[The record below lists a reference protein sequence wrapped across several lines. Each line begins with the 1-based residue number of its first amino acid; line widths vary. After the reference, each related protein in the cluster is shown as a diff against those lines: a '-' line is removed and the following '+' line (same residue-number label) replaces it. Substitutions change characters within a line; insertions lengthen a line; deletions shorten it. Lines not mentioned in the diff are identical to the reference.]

1 MRTKYNESMLCLA
14 LCENKIK
21 AEKMNSALNLPVQT
35 IAANSVINLNGN
47 PEELN
52 KISFETALKSYSE
65 MNKSI
70 ENLEKIGP
78 YNKFFEYLFK
88 NKCKN
93 T

>member
-1 MRTKYNESMLCLA
+1 
-14 LCENKIK
+14 
-21 AEKMNSALNLPVQT
+21 MNSALNLPVQT